1 MKSFRQFIEAFDADA
16 EAEKLQDKRERDQER
31 ARAKREKEKQ
41 DRADKALE
49 LKQADDERKFIS
61 TDDLEQAFGDSERTG
76 KSWLSILKRMKG

>member
-16 EAEKLQDKRERDQER
+16 EAEKLKAEREAEQDK

-49 LKQADDERKFIS
+49 LKQADDERKFI
-61 TDDLEQAFGDSERTG
+61 TPADLEDAEDEAEKTG
-76 KSWLSILKRMKG
+76 KSFIDILKRMKR